1 MASIGSILSPFFMAM
16 KIISSILLC
25 FVSLIAVGQQYTP
38 SSVFAHNDYAQA
50 DPFYGAY
57 ENRVGYIEADIFFRN
72 NELFVA
78 HLQTEINAERTLA
91 SLYLIPLQETIIKN
105 KGWAYPDST
114 ITLTLMIDLKTE
126 GVATVK
132 KLVDQLNQHKEL
144 LMCKT
149 LEIMISGNV
158 PDPKLWKDIPTFIFM
173 DGRPNIPYTADQL
186 DRVRLISTNFN
197 QHVSWSGKDKLKE
210 EYLTKL
216 ELLIRSVHSKGKKI
230 RFWAAP
236 DFENGW
242 KTLQG
247 LGVDVI
253 GTDNVEGLMAFVKK

>member
-1 MASIGSILSPFFMAM
+1 MDSTRSILSPFFMAM

-25 FVSLIAVGQQYTP
+25 SVSLIAVSQHYTP
-38 SSVFAHNDYAQA
+38 SSVFAHNDYAQVN
-50 DPFYGAY
+50 PFYGAY
-57 ENRVGYIEADIFFRN
+57 ENRVGYIEADIFLRN

-126 GVATVK
+126 GVATAN

-158 PDPKLWKDIPTFIFM
+158 PDPKLWKDIPPFIFM

-186 DRVRLISTNFN
+186 DRVGLISTNFN
-197 QHVSWSGKDKLKE
+197 QYVSWSGKDKLKE

-253 GTDNVEGLMAFVKK
+253 GTDNVEGLMAFMKK